1 MPRRR
6 RKRLRD
12 VEPIGLGGRI
22 VGAANRDFRRAG
34 LIVPAHELGEIASRN
49 RLETADEILD
59 RRRVTVIALE
69 IKIHA
74 GAKRFRADQ
83 ALQHAHDLGAFL
95 VDGRGVEVVDL
106 VIDLGPH
113 IVRER
118 PRVLGELRRA
128 QRAHVADALD
138 RRRAHVGGKILVAED
153 GQPLFEA
160 KLEPVAAGHAIA
172 GPVVKIFV
180 RDHAFDIGVV
190 VVGRGLRRSE
200 DVFVV
205 EDVEA
210 LVLHR
215 AHIEIGDG
223 DDVENV
229 EIVFA
234 PVSLL
239 VPGHRALER
248 VHCVMRALFA
258 AMLDIDRK
266 RDLLARRG
274 DERIRDMAEIAGD
287 QREQVGRLLVRI
299 APDGEVAAGPA
310 PSPAVSRLPLDKST
324 GASARS
330 ASSRTR

>member
-1 MPRRR
+1 M
-6 RKRLRD
+6 RD

-22 VGAANRDFRRAG
+22 VGAANRDFRRAR
-34 LIVPAHELGEIASRN
+34 LAVPAHELAEIASRN

-59 RRRVTVIALE
+59 CGRVAVIALE

-74 GAKRFRADQ
+74 GAKRLGADQ

-95 VDGRGVEVVDL
+95 IDGRGVEVVDL
-106 VIDLGPH
+106 VIDLGAH
-113 IVRER
+113 VVRER
-118 PRVLGELRRA
+118 PGVLGELRRA

-138 RRRAHVGGKILVAED
+138 RRGAHVGGKFLVAED

-160 KLEPVAAGHAIA
+160 ELEPVAAGHAIA

-180 RDHAFDIGVV
+180 RDHAFDAGVI
-190 VVGRGLRRSE
+190 VVGRRLGRSE

-234 PVSLL
+234 PVSLF

-248 VHCVMRALFA
+248 VHRVMRALLA
-258 AMLDIDRK
+258 AVLDIDRERDALARGGDEGI
-266 RDLLARRG
+266 RDLSRDRRRPAQTDSTASCADRARWRSG
-274 DERIRDMAEIAGD
+274 GRACPLRPRFRDC
-287 QREQVGRLLVRI
+287 RWT
-299 APDGEVAAGPA
+299 
-310 PSPAVSRLPLDKST
+310 SST